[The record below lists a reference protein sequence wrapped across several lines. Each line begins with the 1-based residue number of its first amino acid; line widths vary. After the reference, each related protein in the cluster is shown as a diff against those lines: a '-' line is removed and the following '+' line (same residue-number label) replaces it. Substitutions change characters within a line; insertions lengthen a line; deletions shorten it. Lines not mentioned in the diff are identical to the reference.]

1 MILLFLRRK
10 IITWTSKQH
19 NCSFLGRN
27 LITWTSKN
35 RVLSHIQVQRLA
47 HTSRKHMCIKHL
59 LEVLKFDVK
68 LTSLYYDNHIAI
80 HINSTQRSMIEP
92 NIQRWIVTQ
101 SGRVETGKWCD
112 CYSICGLKF
121 FIFFTNQCARLVQI
135 CYVTNWDYMTYM
147 PQFQGV
153 FFQFLF

>member
-35 RVLSHIQVQRLA
+35 RVLSHIQMQRLA
-47 HTSRKHMCIKHL
+47 HTSCKLMRIKHL

-68 LTSLYYDNHIAI
+68 LPSLYYDNHIAI
-80 HINSTQRSMIEP
+80 HITSNPVFHDWTKHIEVDSHLV
-92 NIQRWIVTQ
+92 WE
-101 SGRVETGKWCD
+101 RVETGKQCD
-112 CYSICGLKF
+112 CYSMCLYRGSSFLF
-121 FIFFTNQCARLVQI
+121 FFSNQCPRLV
-135 CYVTNWDYMTYM
+135 
-147 PQFQGV
+147 
-153 FFQFLF
+153 